1 VTDQQRTPE
10 WYAARVGKITGSRF
24 GSVMALGA
32 KGQPLQARKQLLQ
45 TLALERLTGQA
56 EEIETNTAMQHGID
70 TEPLAKQWFT
80 FAHDLEIIEHGLV
93 VDAQHPFIAVSPDG
107 SIVGDIGTAGEL
119 PIKAGIEIKCPVS
132 KRIHMDRLTNGTPEN
147 LASGRWEI
155 DHDHYWQMQGQCMVM
170 GWDMVYYVSF
180 HPGMPAGLQGHVIPV
195 AHNTE
200 DTKRLRE
207 QCVIVDAEVNVIVA
221 ALRSKIQC

>member
-1 VTDQQRTPE
+1 MTDQQRTPE

-32 KGQPLQARKQLLQ
+32 KGQPLQERKRLLQ

-56 EEIETNTAMQHGID
+56 EEIDTNTAMQHGID

-80 FAHDLEIIEHGLV
+80 FAHDLDITEHGLV
-93 VDAQHPFIAVSPDG
+93 VDKQHPFIAVSPDG
-107 SIVGDIGTAGEL
+107 SITNLTGV
-119 PIKAGIEIKCPVS
+119 GIEIKCPIS
-132 KRIHMDRLTNGTPEN
+132 KRIHLDRLTNGTQEN
-147 LASGRWEI
+147 VDSGRFEI

-170 GWDMVYYVSF
+170 DWDMVMYVSF
-180 HPGMPAGLQGHVIPV
+180 HPGMPAGLQGHVIHV
-195 AHNTE
+195 RHNPE

-207 QCVIVDAEVNVIVA
+207 QCVIVDAEVNVIVT
-221 ALRSKIQC
+221 ALRSKITC